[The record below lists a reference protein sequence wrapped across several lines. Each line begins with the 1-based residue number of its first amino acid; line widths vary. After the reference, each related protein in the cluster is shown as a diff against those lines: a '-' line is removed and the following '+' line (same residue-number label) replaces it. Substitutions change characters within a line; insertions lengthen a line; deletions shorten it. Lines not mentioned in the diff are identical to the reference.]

1 MTMLDF
7 LSEMLKK
14 NINYTSKELKKILSK
29 FEKGEKLNDNDFF
42 VIMNAYYLIDT
53 FGEKDKLRKGEKI

>member
-7 LSEMLKK
+7 LSEMLKE

-42 VIMNAYYLIDT
+42 VLMNAYYLIDI
-53 FGEKDKLRKGEKI
+53 FGEKDELRKGEKI

>member
-7 LSEMLKK
+7 LSEMLKE

-42 VIMNAYYLIDT
+42 VLMNAYYLIDI

>member
-7 LSEMLKK
+7 LSEMLKE
-14 NINYTSKELKKILSK
+14 NINYTSKELKKIFSK

-42 VIMNAYYLIDT
+42 VLMNAYYLIDI

>member
-7 LSEMLKK
+7 LSEMIKE
-14 NINYTSKELKKILSK
+14 NINYTYKELKKVLSK

-53 FGEKDKLRKGEKI
+53 FGEKEK

>member
-7 LSEMLKK
+7 LSEMLKE

-42 VIMNAYYLIDT
+42 VLMNAYYLIDI
-53 FGEKDKLRKGEKI
+53 FGEMDELRKL